1 MKKKFMLAVG
11 ICLLLISTTAYAAM
25 GLVHN
30 LADLS
35 AAYSTVGGQPHYV
48 IKGTSTTKELR
59 TSAGNVKEIIA
70 EGKLFRNNVLVLNGQ
85 KLDYNMLQTSKSLDY
100 KEHSGNIAYTFHS
113 TGKIKYSDGTTA
125 DDLNYGYQWVNS
137 VQ

>member
-25 GLVHN
+25 GFVHN

-35 AAYSTVGGQPHYV
+35 AAKSTAGGQPHYV
-48 IKGTSTTKELR
+48 IKATSTTKELR
-59 TSAGNVKEIIA
+59 TSAGNVQEINA
-70 EGKLFRNNVLVLNGQ
+70 EGKLFRNNILILNGQ
-85 KLDYNMLQTSKSLDY
+85 KLDYNMLQTSKSFDY
-100 KEHSGNIAYTFHS
+100 KEYSGDVSYTFYS
-113 TGKIKYSDGTTA
+113 TGRAKYSDGTTA
-125 DDLNYGYQWVNS
+125 DDVNYGYQWVNT